1 MADCPVCE
9 NMIDQMC
16 KASDDKGA
24 CKDNLNKLE
33 DTNVFESMVKSE
45 VFNED
50 FRENVKKGVMGDDY
64 EAPTEAP
71 IEKPKKSSFGNDMSS
86 IGRMKPLSIKN
97 AVKDSFN
104 ILRGK

>member
-16 KASDDKGA
+16 KASDDKGT
-24 CKDNLNKLE
+24 CKENLNKLE

-45 VFNED
+45 VFNKD

-64 EAPTEAP
+64 E
-71 IEKPKKSSFGNDMSS
+71 KPKTNEEPKKNSLKTDMTS
-86 IGRMKPLSIKN
+86 IGRMKPLSIKD
-97 AVKDSFN
+97 AVKDSYN
-104 ILRGK
+104 ILRGRST